1 MRLIDGNALLHHKR
15 KMIGEDFSVE
25 FWDEAVLVSDIQNA
39 PTIDAVP
46 VVRCKDCKHRYQY
59 EDWDRDRAESFV
71 CHECRLHQKD
81 FGEDGFCSYGE
92 RKDGSED
99 V

>member
-1 MRLIDGNALLHHKR
+1 MRLIDGDKLLAIPHS
-15 KMIGEDFSVE
+15 EWEVE
-25 FWDEAVLVSDIQNA
+25 GIYDTIERQ

-46 VVRCKDCKHRYQY
+46 VVRCWECKHRYMY
-59 EDWDRDRAESFV
+59 EDWDRSRQESFV

-92 RKDGSED
+92 RKDGAED